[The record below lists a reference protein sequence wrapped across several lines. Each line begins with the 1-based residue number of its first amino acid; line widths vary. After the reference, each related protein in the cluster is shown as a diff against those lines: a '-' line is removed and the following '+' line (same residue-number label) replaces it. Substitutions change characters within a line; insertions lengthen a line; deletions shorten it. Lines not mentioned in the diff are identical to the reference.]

1 MEEKKLE
8 IIEGAS
14 SVYMKYGLK
23 SVTMDDLS
31 RELGI
36 SKKTVYK
43 YFKDKTDIVNSIIQ
57 FKLEMDTALCL
68 NCQQNSENAID
79 DLINV
84 SRQVI
89 ENIGKINP
97 AVFYDL
103 KRYYPDAWQIMQDH
117 KWGFVLNMTRENIAR
132 GKEENIYREDLDNE
146 VIARIYV
153 GITDI
158 ILNGEIFPWPE
169 FKFENVFREF
179 INFQIRGMANEK
191 GIKYLQKRFSN
202 EMD

>member
-8 IIEGAS
+8 IMERAS
-14 SVYMKYGLK
+14 AVFMKYGLK
-23 SVTMDDLS
+23 SVTMDDLA
-31 RELGI
+31 RELGM
-36 SKKTVYK
+36 SKKTIYK
-43 YFKDKTDIVNSIIQ
+43 YFQDKTDMINSIIRL
-57 FKLEMDTALCL
+57 KLDMDKALCM

-89 ENIGKINP
+89 ENIGNVNP

-103 KRYYPDAWQIMQDH
+103 KRYYPEAWQIMQNH
-117 KWGFVLNMTRENIAR
+117 KWEFVLNMTRENISR
-132 GKEENIYREDLDNE
+132 GKSEGIYRDNLDTE
-146 VIARIYV
+146 VVARLYV

-169 FKFENVFREF
+169 FRFENVFREF
-179 INFQIRGMANEK
+179 IRFQIRGMANEK
-191 GIKYLQKRFSN
+191 GVAYLQKHFKN
-202 EMD
+202 EVD